1 MGDPN
6 WKSSGEEK
14 PPAGNSNDAPEE
26 EDVGYQRR
34 IKIRLPPGTKEDDDP
49 FLDPASLLPINDSFG
64 HVIVPLNPDGLSCG
78 AVPPPEATGGATADE
93 HVAQPA
99 APTHPTDS
107 ETTTTPQTHSTS
119 PPTIPDGLP
128 PPPSASPGTTPVR
141 QGLPL
146 LPLSTMGG
154 TGTTVLQREMCLS
167 VKWADQV
174 QHFLLQATAAG
185 LYALNEDPKQAF
197 PGVLELVN
205 FHLRTGTPFGRAD
218 VVLINPIVRQD
229 WEFRQDQIRL
239 LRPIGSGADIA
250 ARNCLYGRKVVKL
263 SDFGLSRQCPTY
275 VMEGSE
281 KAPLRWLAPEVFRS
295 QICSFASD
303 VWAFGVLVWE
313 IFTNGAE
320 PYAGWTGN
328 QIKEEVMNRKYR
340 LMAPEWT
347 PQVVKDLLLQC
358 FLEDPEKR
366 APMSTVV
373 LMLQQA
379 RKGAE
384 TPPAQSQ
391 LQAATP
397 PAISARTQPTAAPR
411 PAPTK
416 LVPVPPAHLQ
426 PLRAAGHKRKP
437 AGTREGVASKL
448 APPQSRAASS
458 TAQSALL
465 RPSVHSAAQSPKR
478 NRKRLSKGAGSDPKG
493 QSSKKHKKK

>member
-1 MGDPN
+1 MG
-6 WKSSGEEK
+6 
-14 PPAGNSNDAPEE
+14 
-26 EDVGYQRR
+26 
-34 IKIRLPPGTKEDDDP
+34 L
-49 FLDPASLLPINDSFG
+49 
-64 HVIVPLNPDGLSCG
+64 
-78 AVPPPEATGGATADE
+78 E
-93 HVAQPA
+93 HV
-99 APTHPTDS
+99 H
-107 ETTTTPQTHSTS
+107 
-119 PPTIPDGLP
+119 
-128 PPPSASPGTTPVR
+128 
-141 QGLPL
+141 
-146 LPLSTMGG
+146 
-154 TGTTVLQREMCLS
+154 QRGIL
-167 VKWADQV
+167 
-174 QHFLLQATAAG
+174 H
-185 LYALNEDPKQAF
+185 
-197 PGVLELVN
+197 
-205 FHLRTGTPFGRAD
+205 R
-218 VVLINPIVRQD
+218 
-229 WEFRQDQIRL
+229 
-239 LRPIGSGADIA
+239 DIA

-295 QICSFASD
+295 QVCSFASD

-340 LMAPEWT
+340 LMAPEWA
-347 PQVVKDLLLQC
+347 PQVIKDLLLQC

-391 LQAATP
+391 VQAATP
-397 PAISARTQPTAAPR
+397 PVISARTQPTVGPR

-458 TAQSALL
+458 TAPSALL
-465 RPSVHSAAQSPKR
+465 RPSVHSAVQSPKR
-478 NRKRLSKGAGSDPKG
+478 ARKRASKGAGSDPKG